1 MAGEILRSPDARF
14 EGLPDFPWAPQYVE
28 IQGLRIHRI
37 DEGPREARPILLLH
51 GEPTWCFLYRKMI
64 PALLDAGHRV
74 IAPDLVGFGRSDKP
88 ARLDAYSYQWQV
100 EVIAELVRGLG
111 LRGAI
116 LFGQDWGGL
125 VGLRVV
131 AEDPDRFAAVVASN
145 TGLPAPGPG
154 DRPPLAFRAW
164 QTFARYSPVFSASR
178 IVDFGSVTRLSR
190 AERRA
195 YDAPFPTRAHQ
206 AGARAMPSHVPISP
220 ADPQVPANRKAWDV
234 LHAWDKPFLTAF
246 GDRDPIT
253 RGLGRRFQEEIPGAR
268 GEPHTLLKGGGH
280 FIQED
285 KGPELAQMICAL
297 AARLPA

>member
-1 MAGEILRSPDARF
+1 MTVMTAMAGEILRSPDARF

-131 AEDPDRFAAVVASN
+131 AEDPDRGCSWKN
-145 TGLPAPGPG
+145 RKDKQP
-154 DRPPLAFRAW
+154 
-164 QTFARYSPVFSASR
+164 R
-178 IVDFGSVTRLSR
+178 IVD
-190 AERRA
+190 
-195 YDAPFPTRAHQ
+195 
-206 AGARAMPSHVPISP
+206 ISGP
-220 ADPQVPANRKAWDV
+220 
-234 LHAWDKPFLTAF
+234 L
-246 GDRDPIT
+246 
-253 RGLGRRFQEEIPGAR
+253 GLGPSSGSGRLVTAELRPPVSPRPGGAR
-268 GEPHTLLKGGGH
+268 GIGVRQTRRRKRSPRRVAVGVS
-280 FIQED
+280 
-285 KGPELAQMICAL
+285 
-297 AARLPA
+297 